1 MNKNRLLCLAAA
13 ACFVFAFAAMGQE
26 RGNQGRANQTF
37 TERYGQQLSLTDAQK
52 TKIDEMDAKFQ
63 KEHAPFIESFQ
74 KTMAD
79 YRAARQAN
87 DSAKLQELQPKF
99 DSQRQEMTKLRT
111 AHEEKIAATFTVDQ
125 KAQWKKIQEEREAR
139 MKERGQR
146 Q

>member
-1 MNKNRLLCLAAA
+1 MSKNRLLCLAAA
-13 ACFVFAFAAMGQE
+13 VSVVFAFAAMGQD
-26 RGNQGRANQTF
+26 RGNQGRPNQTF
-37 TERYGQQLSLTDAQK
+37 TERYGQQLNLTDAQK

-63 KEHAPFIESFQ
+63 KEHAAFIESFQ
-74 KTMAD
+74 KTMTD

-87 DSAKLQELQPKF
+87 DSAKVQELQPKV

-111 AHEEKIAATFTVDQ
+111 AHEEKIAATFNDDQ

-139 MKERGQR
+139 MKQR